1 VSFSN
6 TKRLLKA
13 LPDGY
18 FAIPISEDQKPNVLK
33 ICVLVKK
40 EPDAA
45 AGHLV
50 RIRNIM
56 DADVFLGCIV
66 DSSGRVQEWLEM
78 WIQNSGSLID
88 TVSAARQVLSNTML
102 DNRWHRQCQA
112 LEELEGAEIVKT
124 GWESEQPLPTFL
136 DLSKKS
142 PVHPVETQ
150 SGANWKLCKDEG
162 LLQQKGLPGYGN
174 SLHRYLNVP
183 ELGDN
188 SPLVPVTPQAPTND
202 STKPMSEICG
212 DPACIIPLNP
222 QAGLMLVKK
231 HVPIKLDTFVD
242 ILNGKPWDGLKHGR
256 SILDLGESLK
266 ALSKDEPTISSD
278 GWLFLETQGRCGR
291 LMETLH
297 LKLRLLADIVSSV
310 RSLTYHLQRPLLN
323 ISPES
328 WQVEMG
334 EPGRGLPFFW
344 TARVV
349 LNDAGDAVPLAI
361 EKSDFKYY
369 LPARTPGTSVY
380 RPLVTSLPT
389 QGKAAVRI
397 RKVLPDTSD
406 TTAVEGTFTTQERI
420 EMAKNDLVWFRLNLA
435 CVDIN
440 LHAHLEKD
448 SAMAAGEWRFRTVA
462 QKIHETRVSHL
473 RKAEGVPVAD
483 VPFEIIPL
491 LSSPYDL
498 YSLAVMAVK
507 ILLVDNTSSLPVTL
521 DETLSLLHQIEAEY
535 DESKSLEQQ
544 ISEVFK
550 GDQKWPQALGPQHL
564 TFDEMTPEESF
575 SLIPSELWLTTLSII
590 LRMFPGPG
598 PYSECKDYGDAPQ
611 GGLHKV
617 FETTLSDLDNLI
629 LRTRSFIVADWKSNR
644 EIASV
649 IRKFLV

>member
-1 VSFSN
+1 MSFSN
-6 TKRLLKA
+6 TNSRLKT
-13 LPDGY
+13 LPEGY
-18 FAIPISEDQKPNVLK
+18 VVIPISEDQKSNVLK
-33 ICVLVKK
+33 ICVLVKNK
-40 EPDAA
+40 PDDVV
-45 AGHLV
+45 GHLV
-50 RIRNIM
+50 GIRNTM
-56 DADVFLGCIV
+56 DAGVFLGCII
-66 DSSGRVQEWLEM
+66 DSSGRVQEWLEL
-78 WIQNSGSLID
+78 WIQNSGSLVD

-102 DNRWHRQCQA
+102 DNRWRRQFQA
-112 LEELEGAEIVKT
+112 LEELEGAAIVKT
-124 GWESEQPLPTFL
+124 GWESEQPPPTFL
-136 DLSKKS
+136 DLTEKS
-142 PVHPVETQ
+142 PVHPVQAQ
-150 SGANWKLCKDEG
+150 SGAAWKLCKDEG
-162 LLQQKGLPGYGN
+162 LLQQKGLPAYGN
-174 SLHRYLNVP
+174 SLHRYLYVP
-183 ELGDN
+183 KLGGD
-188 SPLVPVTPQAPTND
+188 SPLVPVTPNAPTND

-212 DPACIIPLNP
+212 DPARIIPLNP
-222 QAGLMLVKK
+222 HAGLMLIKK
-231 HVPIKLDTFVD
+231 YVPINLETFVD
-242 ILNGKPWDGLKHGR
+242 ILNGKAWDGLKHGR
-256 SILDLGESLK
+256 SILDLGETLK
-266 ALSKDEPTISSD
+266 ALTKEEPTISSD
-278 GWLFLETQGRCGR
+278 GWLFLESQGRCGR
-291 LMETLH
+291 MIETLH

-310 RSLTYHLQRPLLN
+310 RSLTYHLQKPLLN

-328 WQVEMG
+328 WQVELG

-344 TARVV
+344 TARAV

-420 EMAKNDLVWFRLNLA
+420 EMASNDLVWFRLNLA
-435 CVDIN
+435 CGDIN

-462 QKIHETRVSHL
+462 QKVHETRISHL

-498 YSLAVMAVK
+498 YSLAVMAVR
-507 ILLVDNTSSLPVTL
+507 ILLVDNTNSLPVTL

-535 DESKSLEQQ
+535 DESAGLEQQ
-544 ISEVFK
+544 ISKVFK
-550 GDQKWPQALGPQHL
+550 DDQRWPQALGPHHL
-564 TFDEMTPEESF
+564 TFDEMTPDEAF
-575 SLIPSELWLTTLSII
+575 SLIPSELWLTTLAVV

-598 PYSECKDYGDAPQ
+598 PYSVCKNYGDAPQ

-617 FETTLSDLDNLI
+617 FERTLSDLDNLI

-644 EIASV
+644 EISSV

>member
-278 GWLFLETQGRCGR
+278 GWLFLETQGLCGR

-435 CVDIN
+435 CGDIN

>member
-1 VSFSN
+1 MSFSN
-6 TKRLLKA
+6 TNSRLKA
-13 LPDGY
+13 LPEGY
-18 FAIPISEDQKPNVLK
+18 VAIPISEDQKSNVLK

-40 EPDAA
+40 EPDDV

-50 RIRNIM
+50 VIRNTM
-56 DADVFLGCIV
+56 DAAAFLGCIL
-66 DSSGRVQEWLEM
+66 DSSSQVQEWLEL

-88 TVSAARQVLSNTML
+88 TVSAARQVLSNTTL

-112 LEELEGAEIVKT
+112 LEELEGFAIVKT

-142 PVHPVETQ
+142 PVHPVEVQ
-150 SGANWKLCKDEG
+150 SGAAWKLCKDEG
-162 LLQQKGLPGYGN
+162 LLQQKALPGYGN
-174 SLHRYLNVP
+174 SLHRYLYVP
-183 ELGDN
+183 KLGID
-188 SPLVPVTPQAPTND
+188 SPLVPVTPGAPTND

-212 DPACIIPLNP
+212 DPAHIIPLNP

-231 HVPIKLDTFVD
+231 YVPINLDTFVD

-256 SILDLGESLK
+256 TILNLGETLK
-266 ALSKDEPTISSD
+266 VLSKDEPTISAD
-278 GWLFLETQGRCGR
+278 GWLFLEIQGRCGR
-291 LMETLH
+291 LIETLH

-310 RSLTYHLQRPLLN
+310 RCLIYHLQRPLLN

-328 WQVEMG
+328 WQVELG

-344 TARVV
+344 TARPV

-369 LPARTPGTSVY
+369 LPVRTPGTSVY

-389 QGKAAVRI
+389 QGKAAIRI

-406 TTAVEGTFTTQERI
+406 TTAVEGTFTTRERI
-420 EMAKNDLVWFRLNLA
+420 EMASNDIVWFRLNLA
-435 CVDIN
+435 CGDIN
-440 LHAHLEKD
+440 LYAHLEKD
-448 SAMAAGEWRFRTVA
+448 SAMAASEWRFRTVA
-462 QKIHETRVSHL
+462 QKIHETRISHL

-498 YSLAVMAVK
+498 YSLAVMAVR

-521 DETLSLLHQIEAEY
+521 DETLSLLHQIETEY
-535 DESKSLEQQ
+535 DESASLEQQ

-550 GDQKWPQALGPQHL
+550 GDQRWRQALGPQHL
-564 TFDEMTPEESF
+564 TFDEITPEEAC
-575 SLIPSELWLTTLSII
+575 SLIPSELWLTTLATV

-611 GGLHKV
+611 GGLHIV
-617 FETTLSDLDNLI
+617 FERTMSDLDNLI
-629 LRTRSFIVADWKSNR
+629 LRTRTFIVADWKSNR